1 MVSYAVAFIRL
12 IVSGTLYLHVAVKY
26 VVVRILGNSRHL
38 EASTVVRWVTW
49 FASTIILGALVFIL
63 AEGIPIFNYLI
74 ALVGSVCFVPLAMS
88 IPGWLW
94 LYDNGHYMKD
104 TVIQRV
110 VYLLHCG
117 LVILG
122 LLFLVLA
129 MYGVIVQISDSY
141 NSGAVGSAFGSRDKC
156 YLFQTRWSKIKQ
168 QAIY

>member
-1 MVSYAVAFIRL
+1 
-12 IVSGTLYLHVAVKY
+12 
-26 VVVRILGNSRHL
+26 
-38 EASTVVRWVTW
+38 
-49 FASTIILGALVFIL
+49 VFIL
-63 AEGIPIFNYLI
+63 AEVIRIFNYLI
-74 ALVGSVCFVPLAMS
+74 ALVGSVCFAPLAMS

-94 LYDNGHYMKD
+94 LYDRGHYMKD

-141 NSGAVGSAFGSRDKC
+141 NSLELLVRGGIF
-156 YLFQTRWSKIKQ
+156 
-168 QAIY
+168 